1 MAPAGHNTGMA
12 QRPAYSQAEYRAD
25 RAVHVAGLLVAP
37 IAVAVLVLVV
47 LLAGHRPLTAFGVT
61 VYGAAL
67 LTMLTC
73 SALYNLL
80 PGSPRSEWLRRCD
93 HAAIYAMIAGTYT
106 PFTLLWLPP
115 AWGWLFC
122 AAVWSVAAVGIAIK
136 LAWPRRLERLSV
148 ALYLAL
154 GWSILLVI
162 GPIAAALTVEGIM
175 LLIAGGVLYSVGVVF
190 HLWRRLRY
198 QNAIWHGLVLAAAA
212 CHFAAIAVGLSDPA
226 GPMAG

>member
-1 MAPAGHNTGMA
+1 MSAPSV
-12 QRPAYSQAEYRAD
+12 YSRAEYQAD
-25 RAVHVAGLLVAP
+25 RAVHFAGLLIAP
-37 IAVAVLVLVV
+37 IAVAALVLGV
-47 LLAGHRPLTAFGVT
+47 LLAGHRSVTVLGVA

-67 LTMLTC
+67 LTMLVC

-80 PGSPRSEWLRRCD
+80 PGSPRIEWLRRCD
-93 HAAIYAMIAGTYT
+93 HAAIYVMIAGTYT

-115 AWGWLFC
+115 AWGWAFC
-122 AAVWSVAAVGIAIK
+122 AAVWSAAAVGIALK

-162 GPIAAALTVEGIM
+162 GPISAALTVTGFV
-175 LLIAGGVLYSVGVVF
+175 LLIAGGVLYSLGVVF

-198 QNAIWHGLVLAAAA
+198 QNAIWHGFVLAAAA
-212 CHFAAIAVGLSDPA
+212 CHFAAIALGLADPS
-226 GPMAG
+226 GPLSG